1 MMIRRL
7 PGLLLLFAIPG
18 NAQVRAYVSAHRQEI
33 LASFKDLVA
42 IPNVA
47 ADRPSLDRNA
57 DVIAAAL
64 RKRGVATRFLE
75 VPGAPNVIAPNVIAP
90 KVIFGELTVPGATRS
105 LTFYAHYDGQP
116 VEPAKW
122 KTPPFTPT
130 LIDDRLYG
138 RSTSD
143 DKAPIQ
149 ALLTALD
156 AGAKPA
162 VTVRFFFE
170 GEEEAGSP
178 HLQAILEKYKP
189 ELQTDLWL
197 ICDGPVDQ
205 SRRQQ
210 VYFGA
215 RGVAS
220 AELTVFGPNHEL
232 HSGHYGNWAPNP
244 AMMLARLLASMKD
257 DDGRV
262 LIEGFYDGI
271 EPLSETERQA
281 IRNAP
286 QNDRAL
292 MHELGLARTEGAGRP
307 LDELITEPALNIQGF
322 ASASVGATARNVI
335 PSTAT
340 ANIGLRL
347 VKGTDYNRELDRL
360 AAHIRKRGYF
370 LTDREPD
377 LDTRLTH
384 PKIAM
389 LVRKEGYNASRTSMD
404 LPISRKV
411 LAAVE
416 AARGPVVA
424 LPTLGGS
431 VPLYLFTGLLNTPAM
446 GIPIANH
453 DNNQHSSNEN
463 LRLQNLWDGIETMAA
478 LLAMDPGK

>member
-1 MMIRRL
+1 MIFKL
-7 PGLLLLFAIPG
+7 AAFTALLTAQ
-18 NAQVRAYVSAHRQEI
+18 ATCQVRTYTAAHREEI
-33 LASFKDLVA
+33 LKSFEELVA

-47 ADRPSLDRNA
+47 ADPAGLNRNA
-57 DVIAAAL
+57 EYIAAAL
-64 RKRGVATRFLE
+64 RKRGVKTQLLE
-75 VPGAPNVIAPNVIAP
+75 VSGAP
-90 KVIFGELTVPGATRS
+90 KVVFGEIAVPGATHS

-122 KTPPFTPT
+122 KTAPFTPT
-130 LIDDRLYG
+130 LIGDRLYG

-149 ALLTALD
+149 AILSALD

-162 VTVRFFFE
+162 VNLRFFFE

-189 ELQTDLWL
+189 QLTTDLWL

-210 VYFGA
+210 IYFGA

-220 AELTVFGPNHEL
+220 ASLTVYGPNREL

-257 DDGRV
+257 DDGHV
-262 LIEGFYDGI
+262 LIDGFYDGI
-271 EPLSETERQA
+271 EPLGPTERKA
-281 IRNAP
+281 IHDAP
-286 QNDRAL
+286 VNDKDL
-292 MHELGLARTEGAGRP
+292 MHELGLARTEGAGRL
-307 LDELITEPALNIQGF
+307 LDDLITEPALNLQGF

-335 PSTAT
+335 PATAT
-340 ANIGLRL
+340 ADIGLRL
-347 VKGTDYNRELDRL
+347 VKGTDYKQELDRL
-360 AAHIRKRGYF
+360 AAHIRKQGYF
-370 LTDREPD
+370 VTDAEPD
-377 LDTRLTH
+377 LDMRLTH
-384 PKIAM
+384 PKIAT
-389 LVRKEGYNASRTSMD
+389 LIRKDGYNAARTSMD
-404 LPISRKV
+404 LPVSRKV
-411 LAAVE
+411 LAAVK

-431 VPLYLFTGLLNTPAM
+431 VPLYLFTDVLHTPAI

-478 LLAMDPGK
+478 LITLNPAAK